1 MLSASLQQ
9 PSKRRSRFLG
19 SVLWSWLG
27 VVVSVFAGILLSP
40 ITIRKLG
47 AEGYGVWIIVIT
59 LADYLGLMDLG
70 FRSATIKYTA
80 HYRAMGEPGKVN
92 EAINT
97 AALYSSGVTAFTIVG
112 TLLLFRFAARFENIS
127 PAYHRRFEILLI
139 AVGIASGA
147 GAVFYIFESSIG
159 AFQRFDITSRISILS
174 TAVRSFGMAAALLAG
189 YGLLGM
195 GAVLMA
201 SLALTYSLDYI
212 AIRRVFPEFR
222 LAPSLATF
230 AMFRQMLAYGV
241 HTFLAAISQLLLNQS
256 APVLIA
262 HFLPTTAYAGYYG
275 MAYRVPCYS
284 VDLVSRVGYITSSHS
299 AELAARNDLGAI
311 AAMGIYINRYCFAM
325 FAPMAM
331 AMIVYGKELFRA
343 WLTPEMATMS
353 APLLPVLATGI
364 TLGIAAQFNSGS
376 ILYGLGKHKGYA
388 MAVAVEA
395 ALCVAGL
402 YLAIP
407 RYGIMGAAWVV
418 SALLVLNR
426 GLVASWLLSR
436 AVHVGMAAYLRGI
449 YVSPFLV
456 AIPTMSMSLW
466 VKRRWLPGSNLREV
480 LAGGAL
486 LAIVY
491 YAAAFFFCL
500 ESGHRKALVNWL
512 RGRLHSAGA

>member
-1 MLSASLQQ
+1 MPSASLQQ
-9 PSKRRSRFLG
+9 PSKRRKRFLG
-19 SVLWSWLG
+19 SVLWSWSG
-27 VVVSVFAGILLSP
+27 VAASIFAGILLTP

-92 EAINT
+92 ETINT
-97 AALYSSGVTAFTIVG
+97 AVLYSSGVTAFTIIG
-112 TLLLFRFAARFENIS
+112 TLPLFRFAARFENIS

-159 AFQRFDITSRISILS
+159 AFQRFDIISRISILS
-174 TAVRSFGMAAALLAG
+174 TAIRSFGMAAALLAG

-201 SLALTYSLDYI
+201 SLTLTYSLDYI

-222 LAPSLATF
+222 LAPSLATL
-230 AMFRQMLAYGV
+230 AMFRQMLAYGI

-256 APVLIA
+256 APILIA
-262 HFLPTTAYAGYYG
+262 HYLPTAHAGYYG
-275 MAYRVPCYS
+275 MAYRVPSYS

-299 AELAARNDLGAI
+299 AELAAKNDLGAI
-311 AAMGIYINRYCFAM
+311 ATMGIYVNRYCFAT

-364 TLGIAAQFNSGS
+364 TLGIAAQFNSSS

-388 MAVAVEA
+388 IAVAVEA
-395 ALCVAGL
+395 VLCVAGL

-480 LAGGAL
+480 LVGGAL
-486 LAIVY
+486 LAMVY

-500 ESGHRKALVNWL
+500 ESEHRKASVNWL
-512 RGRLHSAGA
+512 RARLHSAGA